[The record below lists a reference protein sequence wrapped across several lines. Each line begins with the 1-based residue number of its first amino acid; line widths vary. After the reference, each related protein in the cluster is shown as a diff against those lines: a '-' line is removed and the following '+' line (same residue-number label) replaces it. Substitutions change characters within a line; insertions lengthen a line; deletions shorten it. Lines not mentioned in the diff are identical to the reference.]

1 GASAGVLGTAA
12 LVGAGGAAATALAG
26 PFFLVGVVIAV
37 VGGIIGYFV
46 DHNKKQKASEKENDW
61 YRDLAADGLLQ
72 SDWGDKVE
80 YAHYSIHHYRE
91 REAPEDDSL
100 FRFQSAE
107 WKHFDETPQEGG
119 SSTNR
124 LDDTLHVE
132 YGEPHKSPDQQKRD
146 ELREAPRWSGS
157 KV

>member
-1 GASAGVLGTAA
+1 
-12 LVGAGGAAATALAG
+12 
-26 PFFLVGVVIAV
+26 
-37 VGGIIGYFV
+37 
-46 DHNKKQKASEKENDW
+46 ENDW